1 VFTVA
6 ILGGGFATRLYPLTN
21 SRPKSLIEV
30 AGKPFLGWQLELLR
44 NHGVN
49 RVVLCLGHYSVLIRD
64 YIATQDFELEVVISE
79 DGVNPLGT
87 GGAILK
93 AIPVLGEQFM
103 VLNGDS
109 FLEVDY
115 NKVCSAFIESK
126 KKGLMTIY
134 KNQNELEKSNVEYSD
149 GKVVKYI
156 KGGDPDTLEYI
167 DFGLSVFSASAF
179 SQFEHGIAFDL
190 SSVYQ
195 KLISIGELAS
205 FITPNRFYEIGSH
218 EGLRD
223 TTEYIERLEKNVH

>member
-1 VFTVA
+1 MFTVA
-6 ILGGGFATRLYPLTN
+6 ILGGGFATRLYPLTYI
-21 SRPKSLIEV
+21 RPKSLIEV
-30 AGKPFLGWQLELLR
+30 AGRPFLGWQLELLK

-49 RVVLCLGHYSVLIRD
+49 RVVLCLGHHSELIKD
-64 YIATQDFELEVVISE
+64 YIATRDFDLEVMISE

-109 FLEVDY
+109 FLEIDY
-115 NKVCSAFIESK
+115 NNVFSAFIESK
-126 KKGLMTIY
+126 KEGLMTIY
-134 KNQNELEKSNVEYSD
+134 KNQNELEKSNVEYLD

-156 KGGDPDTLEYI
+156 KGADLDTLEYI

-179 SQFEHGIAFDL
+179 SHFKHDTAFDL
-190 SSVYQ
+190 SSVYE

-205 FITPNRFYEIGSH
+205 YITPRRFYEIGSH
-218 EGLRD
+218 EGLRE
-223 TTEYIERLEKNVH
+223 TTQYIERLGRNVY

>member
-1 VFTVA
+1 MFTVA
-6 ILGGGFATRLYPLTN
+6 ILGGGFATRLYPLTHT
-21 SRPKSLIEV
+21 RPKSLIEV

-49 RVVLCLGHYSVLIRD
+49 RVVLCLGHHSELIKD
-64 YIATQDFELEVVISE
+64 YIATRDFDLEVIISE

-109 FLEVDY
+109 FLEIDY
-115 NKVCSAFIESK
+115 SKVCSTFTESK
-126 KKGLMTIY
+126 KKGLMTLY
-134 KNQNELEKSNVEYSD
+134 KNQNELEKSNVEYLD

-156 KGGDPDTLEYI
+156 KGGDLDTLEYI
-167 DFGLSVFSASAF
+167 DFGLSVFSASVF
-179 SQFEHGIAFDL
+179 SHFKRDIAFDL
-190 SSVYQ
+190 SSVYEN
-195 KLISIGELAS
+195 LISIGELAS
-205 FITPNRFYEIGSH
+205 YVTTKRFFEIGSH

-223 TTEYIERLEKNVH
+223 TTAYIERLGRNVH

>member
-1 VFTVA
+1 MFTVA
-6 ILGGGFATRLYPLTN
+6 ILGGGFATRLYPLTYI
-21 SRPKSLIEV
+21 RPKSLIEV

-44 NHGVN
+44 KHGVN
-49 RVVLCLGHYSVLIRD
+49 RVVLCLGHHSEMIKD
-64 YIATQDFELEVVISE
+64 YVATRDFEIEVMISE
-79 DGVNPLGT
+79 DGLNPLGT

-109 FLEVDY
+109 FLEIDY
-115 NKVCSAFIESK
+115 KKVCSTFTESK
-126 KKGLMTIY
+126 KMGLMTIY
-134 KNQNELEKSNVEYSD
+134 RNQNEFEKSNVEYLH

-179 SQFEHGIAFDL
+179 SQFKHDIAFDL
-190 SSVYQ
+190 SSVYE

-205 FITPNRFYEIGSH
+205 YISPRRFYEIGSH
-218 EGLRD
+218 EGLRE
-223 TTEYIERLEKNVH
+223 TTEHIERLGRNVH